1 AIHGGRVVSLARL
14 GLLLGAVGKGVPA
27 APLELGADLLGGGIQ
42 VGAHAGVI
50 ESVGSRGGT
59 DHAATNDIQSVVN
72 AQNHARVAALGTAGA
87 QLRGELREHVGQRRG
102 GPGGLIRVP

>member
-42 VGAHAGVI
+42 GGAQAGVI
-50 ESVGSRGGT
+50 YALRSRGGT
-59 DHAATNDIQSVVN
+59 DHAATNDIQWVVN
-72 AQNHARVAALGTAGA
+72 AQNHARGAALGTAGER
-87 QLRGELREHVGQRRG
+87 LRVEHREPVGQQRG
-102 GPGGLIRVP
+102 G